1 MLQCNIEFFT
11 GWNGLTLKLPCDSF
25 QLVQLP
31 TTMAMEKSM
40 KVSASTPFAGEGGEW
55 SPNPP
60 MPYGALPPCWARY
73 LGGAHS
79 PGRSWAVRAVKQLD
93 GCLTVADLLK
103 CDIYTYIYIYY
114 YSWYLLFN
122 FFGKAS
128 MDNVCFRF
136 PYFKHPFLG
145 LLSWLVCGCSES
157 KACNINT

>member
-11 GWNGLTLKLPCDSF
+11 GWNGLTLKLPRDSF

-31 TTMAMEKSM
+31 TTMAMEKSL

-93 GCLTVADLLK
+93 GCLTVADLLL
-103 CDIYTYIYIYY
+103 CDIYTYVCIYIYY
-114 YSWYLLFN
+114 YLYIYIFIFMIFAVQFLWQGIYGQCLFS
-122 FFGKAS
+122 FS
-128 MDNVCFRF
+128 I
-136 PYFKHPFLG
+136 
-145 LLSWLVCGCSES
+145 LVL
-157 KACNINT
+157 